1 MKWLVL
7 VVWFWKGN
15 FSLLLH
21 PVRNRDLTSLWK
33 VNVVRK
39 FSFKKPCDF
48 LRLSVFERLL
58 LGFGRQKLFFAKGIS
73 SSKRKC
79 CQTLVDACPSK
90 TFLFFCFRR
99 LSLPLTIFRVV
110 FWKVRVLQN
119 AFILSLWKKKG
130 FSCCQ
135 KKRRKQF
142 HLFFFLVILQQLQL
156 LLFRSKQNKKGLENS
171 LYSWRTDSLPGG
183 RWAGRVTKKNG
194 LARTPKQFPR
204 SAWTA
209 KTFSGA
215 R

>member
-1 MKWLVL
+1 
-7 VVWFWKGN
+7 
-15 FSLLLH
+15 
-21 PVRNRDLTSLWK
+21 

-119 AFILSLWKKKG
+119 AFFLSLWKKKG

-183 RWAGRVTKKNG
+183 RWAGRVTKKKRVG
-194 LARTPKQFPR
+194 SDPKTISQVSLDSQNIF
-204 SAWTA
+204 WGQIA
-209 KTFSGA
+209 KTLSGTDENISSPGWGD
-215 R
+215 RQEKQRCI